1 MIFNLSDK
9 YLKKAQSDLKIA
21 IGELRTENP
30 AYDMICFHF
39 QQFVEKCLK
48 AFLIANNQNVARTH
62 NIPFL
67 LKECSKF
74 DISFD
79 KFIDSKL
86 IDLNTCGVEIRYDDI
101 DEVSQEFIESV
112 YPLVLDFKCFIDS
125 KISTPNL
132 FSVK

>member
-1 MIFNLSDK
+1 MTLNLSEK

-21 IGELRTENP
+21 VGELRTENP

-48 AFLIANNQNVARTH
+48 AFLISNNQTVARTH

-74 DISFD
+74 DSNFD
-79 KFIDSKL
+79 IFIDSKL
-86 IDLNTCGVEIRYDDI
+86 IDLNTCGVEIRYEDI
-101 DEVSQEFIESV
+101 DEVSQDFIESV
-112 YPLVLDFKCFIDS
+112 YPLVLDFKIFIDARL
-125 KISTPNL
+125 STPNL
-132 FSVK
+132 FTAK